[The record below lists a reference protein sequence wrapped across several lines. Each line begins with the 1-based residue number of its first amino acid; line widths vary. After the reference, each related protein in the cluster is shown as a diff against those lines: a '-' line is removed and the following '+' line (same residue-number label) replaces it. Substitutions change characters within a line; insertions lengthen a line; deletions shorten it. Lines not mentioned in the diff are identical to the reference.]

1 MPLDKKS
8 TARNSAPSFD
18 DRKGLGYGTLSPE
31 FHYERNSNSSFP
43 YVDKDNAETS
53 KDSFPED
60 DLDAFVSKI
69 NQGIHITDFMSKEKS
84 VPLSTRLGEI
94 AVNSLVPMPNLYSKR
109 EKGATGGY
117 TSQAN
122 VHSMYDYPSKTGGTV
137 TTGTEHGFASSLP
150 PINPID
156 DIPAYT
162 IDDIAGN
169 QEDEN
174 KNVKRLRR
182 LIAAIMKEQ

>member
-31 FHYERNSNSSFP
+31 FHSERNLNNDFP
-43 YVDKDNAETS
+43 YTDRDNAETS
-53 KDSFPED
+53 EDSFPID
-60 DLDAFVSKI
+60 DLDAFVSKV
-69 NQGIHITDFMSKEKS
+69 NQGVHITDFMSKEKS
-84 VPLSTRLGEI
+84 ASLSTRLGEI
-94 AVNSLVPMPNLYSKR
+94 AHNSLVPMPNLYNKR

-122 VHSMYDYPSKTGGTV
+122 VHSMHDYPSRSGGKV
-137 TTGTEHGFASSLP
+137 VTGTEHGFAQSLP
-150 PINPID
+150 PINLTD

-162 IDDIAGN
+162 IDDIASN